1 MDDTNLLFIGAILSV
16 ALGGMALRLVRA
28 NKKLDWNEAIAAH
41 ILCLM
46 FITKGIQ
53 NAATAYF
60 NQALESSET
69 HWQFWVSISMSMDY
83 IFTGSAIAIALL
95 YPVPL
100 LRTIKQVKVGLSLI
114 GGFTMFC
121 LILDVVGLNLTA
133 FGLPGLLY
141 YAVAIIWG
149 GVYVKFRLI
158 DPEKRNDSTRNV
170 ALVSGLFMTLI
181 LGHVWMWWPG
191 LILQSNYFYFFDLGG
206 GALTSTLWDF
216 MWLSGYAI
224 GIGAG
229 LTMLGIEIYLALSGD
244 GNKLLYVLLPYFVL
258 GLIGYSIYSKGD
270 DAGFIIDT
278 SSSEIIDLWS
288 VFTTS
293 LHFTVIRPIIAMYI
307 LLKFGLFDIDED
319 TKPMAK
325 LMSIILIVVATSALL
340 ELLQSILPINQM
352 ISAALLGIIIAL
364 GLGWEEKSFHRL
376 VTNPAN
382 MRIGLDKKWFPELDI
397 PRKYISR
404 IDVACMIYCII
415 AVLVAFLIWK
425 MDIIIELA
433 TTRMGGAE

>member
-1 MDDTNLLFIGAILSV
+1 
-16 ALGGMALRLVRA
+16 
-28 NKKLDWNEAIAAH
+28 
-41 ILCLM
+41 
-46 FITKGIQ
+46 
-53 NAATAYF
+53 
-60 NQALESSET
+60 
-69 HWQFWVSISMSMDY
+69 
-83 IFTGSAIAIALL
+83 
-95 YPVPL
+95 
-100 LRTIKQVKVGLSLI
+100 
-114 GGFTMFC
+114 
-121 LILDVVGLNLTA
+121 
-133 FGLPGLLY
+133 
-141 YAVAIIWG
+141 
-149 GVYVKFRLI
+149 
-158 DPEKRNDSTRNV
+158 
-170 ALVSGLFMTLI
+170 
-181 LGHVWMWWPG
+181 MWWPG

-206 GALTSTLWDF
+206 GALTSSLWDF

-244 GNKLLYVLLPYFVL
+244 VNKLLFVLLPYFVL
-258 GLIGYSIYSKGD
+258 GLIGYSIYSRGD
-270 DAGFIIDT
+270 DAGFIIDA

-307 LLKFGLFDIDED
+307 LLKFGLFDIDEE

-376 VTNPAN
+376 VTDPAD

-425 MDIIIELA
+425 MDILIELA
-433 TTRMGGAE
+433 TTRTGGAE